1 MYHMDKSVRVSHQW
15 IYDLIHRD
23 RLNGG
28 YFWRYRRHRN
38 SRGPMRKAKDAGL
51 GKIPNR
57 TGIEHRPEEVE
68 SRGTLGHWEGDT
80 VFRATS
86 NLV

>member
-1 MYHMDKSVRVSHQW
+1 
-15 IYDLIHRD
+15 
-23 RLNGG
+23 
-28 YFWRYRRHRN
+28 
-38 SRGPMRKAKDAGL
+38 MRKAKDAGL